1 MNRLLSVVVLVV
13 GIVTTAVA
21 GAASQD
27 RFELPQPYLD
37 WERAYLKGFPELQ
50 RVMDRMV
57 ESSARQM
64 KDPAQDILHNRVCAA
79 LAYKMASDLKLKRE
93 DQKLAVLTDLLHN
106 ISKEEMPLVLTDS
119 NVLGQASQLVA
130 QLRQAGHLR
139 QSPQFWTDE
148 KIFGSP
154 LIGANRALIHH
165 ITGALMAGE
174 ILQEL
179 GGYSGRDMARVQAAI
194 VGHSTGYWYFRQSA
208 DDIAKT
214 QGAWRKIYPEPE
226 EDIAKIAH
234 DADLISQFEVQ
245 SVIPEGSKWRVIA
258 AKRWGAKNAAEE
270 AHIVYYVF
278 FRLFEEARTEAG
290 KALAREE
297 WRKIQPELIKLMGL
311 PAADDPIKVLGVP
324 KVFQRN

>member
-1 MNRLLSVVVLVV
+1 MKNLLSVVVLVS
-13 GIVTTAVA
+13 GLVTSLT
-21 GAASQD
+21 GAAMQN

-37 WERAYLKGFPELQ
+37 WERAYLKHFPELQ

-57 ESSARQM
+57 LVSVRQM
-64 KDPAQDILHNRVCAA
+64 KDPTQDILHNRVCAA
-79 LAYKMASDLKLKRE
+79 LAYRMASSSKLKRGE
-93 DQKLAVLTDLLHN
+93 QKLAILTDLVHN
-106 ISKEEMPLVLTDS
+106 ISKEAAPLVLTDS
-119 NVLGQASQLVA
+119 GVLAQASRVVT
-130 QLRQAGHLR
+130 QLRQAGHLKR
-139 QSPQFWTDE
+139 SPAFWTDE
-148 KIFGSP
+148 KIFGNP

-179 GGYSGRDMARVQAAI
+179 GGYSSQEVARLQAAVI
-194 VGHSTGYWYFRQSA
+194 GHSTGYWYFRQSV
-208 DDIAKT
+208 DDIAKAKD
-214 QGAWRKIYPEPE
+214 AWRKVYPEPE

-234 DADLISQFEVQ
+234 DADLISQFEVA

-258 AKRWGAKNAAEE
+258 AKRWGAKDAKEE

-297 WRKIQPELIKLMGL
+297 WRKIQPELVKLMGL
-311 PAADDPIKVLGVP
+311 KPGDDPVRILGVP
-324 KVFQRN
+324 KPFQRS

>member
-1 MNRLLSVVVLVV
+1 MQN
-13 GIVTTAVA
+13 
-21 GAASQD
+21 

-37 WERAYLKGFPELQ
+37 WERAYLKHFPELQ

-57 ESSARQM
+57 VSSVRQM
-64 KDPAQDILHNRVCAA
+64 QDPTQDILHNRVCAA
-79 LAYKMASDLKLKRE
+79 LAYKMAASSKQKRGE
-93 DQKLAVLTDLLHN
+93 QKLAVVTDLLHN
-106 ISKEEMPLVLTDS
+106 ISKEATPLVLTDAG
-119 NVLGQASQLVA
+119 VLSQASRLVT

-139 QSPQFWTDE
+139 KSPAFWTDE
-148 KIFGSP
+148 KIFGNP

-179 GGYSGRDMARVQAAI
+179 GGYSSQEVARLQAAVI
-194 VGHSTGYWYFRQSA
+194 GHSTGYWYFRQSV
-208 DDIAKT
+208 DDIAKAKD
-214 QGAWRKIYPEPE
+214 AWRKVYPEPE
-226 EDIAKIAH
+226 DEIAKIAH
-234 DADLISQFEVQ
+234 DADLISQFEVV

-258 AKRWGAKNAAEE
+258 AKRWGAKNAKEE

-297 WRKIQPELIKLMGL
+297 WRKIQPELVKLMGL
-311 PAADDPIKVLGVP
+311 KPGDDPVRILGVP
-324 KVFQRN
+324 KPFQRS